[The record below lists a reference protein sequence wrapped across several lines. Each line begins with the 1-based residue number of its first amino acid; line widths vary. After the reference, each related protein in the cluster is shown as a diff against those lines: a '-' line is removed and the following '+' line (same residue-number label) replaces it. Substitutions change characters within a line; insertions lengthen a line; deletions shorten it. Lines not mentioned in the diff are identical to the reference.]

1 MNNDE
6 TETWDADP
14 ESLMALEAEV
24 PILNWLKSFISEIVR
39 ADWYMQVGENM
50 HDDLRN
56 FCEHYLSEL
65 GFPDADVAIIPDWDD
80 AIYTARSMDMNSE
93 AWEAEEQLRAGLTQ
107 DALQVVSA
115 EGLQI
120 LLTHLAAELT
130 EPLREAAEE
139 ALSLTDEPSDDIIE
153 LLIGAGQQAAYG
165 AILALAA
172 YQANASLAG
181 EEMDIDA
188 LQTNPVFMKYRLFAM
203 GRWPVSITGRSFNL
217 F

>member
-1 MNNDE
+1 MKNDE
-6 TETWDADP
+6 NETWNADP
-14 ESLMALEAEV
+14 ESLLALEAEL
-24 PILNWLKSFISEIVR
+24 PILNWLKSFINEIVR
-39 ADWYMQVGENM
+39 ADWYMEVGENM
-50 HDDLRN
+50 NDELRN
-56 FCEHYLSEL
+56 FCDVYLSEL
-65 GFPDADVAIIPDWDD
+65 GFSDAELAIIPDWDD
-80 AIYTARSMDMNSE
+80 AIYAARSMDMNSE
-93 AWEAEEQLRAGLTQ
+93 AWETEEQLRAGLTQ
-107 DALQVVSA
+107 DALQVVSP

-130 EPLREAAEE
+130 EPIREAAEE

-172 YQANASLAG
+172 HQANASLAG
-181 EEMDIDA
+181 EEMDIEA
-188 LQTNPVFMKYRLFAM
+188 LQTHPVFMKYRLFAM

>member
-1 MNNDE
+1 MKNDE
-6 TETWDADP
+6 NETWNADP
-14 ESLMALEAEV
+14 ESLLALEAEL
-24 PILNWLKSFISEIVR
+24 PILNWLKSFINEIVR
-39 ADWYMQVGENM
+39 ADWYMEVGENM
-50 HDDLRN
+50 NDELRN
-56 FCEHYLSEL
+56 FCDVYLSEL
-65 GFPDADVAIIPDWDD
+65 GFSDAELAIIPNWDD
-80 AIYTARSMDMNSE
+80 AIYAARSMDMNSE
-93 AWEAEEQLRAGLTQ
+93 AWETEEQLRAGLTQ
-107 DALQVVSA
+107 DALQVVSP

-130 EPLREAAEE
+130 EPIREAAEE

-172 YQANASLAG
+172 HQANASLAG
-181 EEMDIDA
+181 EEMDIEA
-188 LQTNPVFMKYRLFAM
+188 LQTHPVFMKYRLFAM

>member
-1 MNNDE
+1 MKNDE
-6 TETWDADP
+6 NETWSADP
-14 ESLMALEAEV
+14 ESLLALEAEL
-24 PILNWLKSFISEIVR
+24 PILNWLKSFINEIVR
-39 ADWYMQVGENM
+39 ADWYMEVGENM
-50 HDDLRN
+50 NDELRN
-56 FCEHYLSEL
+56 FCDVYLSEL
-65 GFPDADVAIIPDWDD
+65 GFSDAELAIIPDWDD
-80 AIYTARSMDMNSE
+80 AIYAARSMDMNSE
-93 AWEAEEQLRAGLTQ
+93 AWETEEQLRAGLTQ
-107 DALQVVSA
+107 DALQVVSP

-130 EPLREAAEE
+130 EPIREAAEE

-172 YQANASLAG
+172 HQANASLAG
-181 EEMDIDA
+181 EEMDIEA
-188 LQTNPVFMKYRLFAM
+188 LQTHPVFMKYRLFAM